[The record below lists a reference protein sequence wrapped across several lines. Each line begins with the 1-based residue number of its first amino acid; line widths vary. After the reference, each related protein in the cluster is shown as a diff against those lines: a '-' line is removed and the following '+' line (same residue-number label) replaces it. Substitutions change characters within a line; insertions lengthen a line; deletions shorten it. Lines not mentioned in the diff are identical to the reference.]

1 MIRLLKF
8 SIRHPV
14 WVVVVT
20 LAVALAASAFL
31 PRIVLRLDAR
41 SLIPQGH
48 PSMQAGDRAAELFEV
63 RDVVVLAVSHPASD
77 PARGMYTPANLELL
91 GALSAD
97 LGAVEGIVP
106 ESIVSLATIPRLSV
120 VEDVVDLQPLL
131 EGGVAPSPEIARR
144 VRQET
149 ESLGMDDGILASAD
163 GRTAAIYAEVEPDA
177 DRSALGERV
186 RALVA
191 RHRKSTGVE
200 LHFSGT
206 AMAQA
211 VLGESAA
218 RDLIRLVPLVLVV
231 VFSVLMLAFRHPVP
245 ALVSLAEIGVSLV
258 CTAGL
263 LGMFGRPVFVT
274 TLVLPV
280 ILIVIGVTDDVYA
293 LNRYFAEARREPGRP
308 IREVLEASFSAV
320 AKPVALTAA
329 TTITGF
335 LSLALTALEPQRIL
349 GFYGAVAVAIS
360 TVMTFSLLPALLV
373 LFNPKPN
380 HGTGSFTQRIEGL
393 LVRFLEAL
401 QRVSPRRMALLSMA
415 IVLAALVLTGLRLRI
430 EDNWIGNL
438 PPSSSTVR
446 GDRAINR
453 LLAGTNT
460 LDLMIDSGKPQG
472 FMEPGTVAALGALE
486 EALAASP
493 DVGAVQSAFGDIA
506 RVHASLAGMSYDAY
520 RSALRRGEQTL
531 GRPEV
536 EQALLL
542 LASSG
547 SGPGADRLD
556 PEAQRARVTV
566 FVRSANYSRM
576 DSVLRLA
583 GETVRRQF
591 GPRVSM
597 TPFGDG
603 WIGRQSIRL
612 LVMGQIV
619 SIGFAVVVNLLL
631 LLALFRSLRTALVAI
646 APTVFSILFVFG
658 VLAAVGAPLGTAN
671 SMFAAIALGIG
682 VDYSIHLVASFRA
695 KLGTARSRR
704 DALAAATR
712 ETGPAILTS
721 ALAIVAGFS
730 VLTVSE
736 VPPNRQL
743 GLLVCLSLAV
753 CAAATLI
760 LVTTLLLLRDQG
772 EG

>member
-1 MIRLLKF
+1 MIRLLRF
-8 SIRHPV
+8 SVRHPA
-14 WVVVVT
+14 WVVVAT

-63 RDVVVLAVSHPASD
+63 RDVVVLAVSAPA
-77 PARGMYTPANLELL
+77 GGIYTPANLESLS
-91 GALSAD
+91 ALSAD

-120 VEDVVDLQPLL
+120 VDDVVDLQPLL
-131 EGGVAPSPEIARR
+131 EGGETPSPEIARR

-149 ESLGMDDGILASAD
+149 ESLGLDDGILASAD
-163 GRTAAIYAEVEPDA
+163 GRTAAVYAEVEPDA

-191 RHRKSTGVE
+191 RHRNAGVE

-218 RDLIRLVPLVLVV
+218 RDLIRLVPLVLAV
-231 VFSVLMLAFRHPVP
+231 VFGVLMLAFRHPVP
-245 ALVSLAEIGVSLV
+245 ALVSLAEVGVSLV

-293 LNRYFAEARREPGRP
+293 LSRYFAEARRNPGRP
-308 IREVLEASFSAV
+308 VREVVVASFSAV
-320 AKPVALTAA
+320 ARPVALTAA
-329 TTITGF
+329 TTVTGF

-349 GFYGAVAVAIS
+349 GFYGAVSVAIS

-373 LFNPKPN
+373 LFDPKPN
-380 HGTGSFTQRIEGL
+380 QGTGSFPQR
-393 LVRFLEAL
+393 LEEMLARSLDVL
-401 QRVSPRRMALLSMA
+401 QRVSPRRMAGLAAVL
-415 IVLAALVLTGLRLRI
+415 VLAALALTALRLRI

-460 LDLMIDSGKPQG
+460 LDLMIDSGSPRG
-472 FMEPGTVAALGALE
+472 FLEPEAVAALGALE

-520 RSALRRGEQTL
+520 RSALRRGEQRL
-531 GRPEV
+531 GRPEI

-542 LASSG
+542 LASAG
-547 SGPGADRLD
+547 SGPGAERLD
-556 PEAQRARVTV
+556 PEAQRARLTV

-576 DSVLRLA
+576 DAVLRLA
-583 GETVRRQF
+583 GDTVRRQF
-591 GPRVSM
+591 GPRVTM

-612 LVMGQIV
+612 LVVGQIV
-619 SIGFAVVVNLLL
+619 SIGFAVIVNLLL
-631 LLALFRSLRTALVAI
+631 LLALFRSLPAALVAI
-646 APTVFSILFVFG
+646 APTVFSILLVFG
-658 VLAAVGAPLGTAN
+658 VLAALDAPLGTAN

-695 KLGTARSRR
+695 RLGTARSRR

-772 EG
+772 EA